1 MFYVCQVPDVLSKLR
16 RELDPIM
23 PEDGSIPDIAEL
35 QALPYLS
42 AVIREG
48 LRLSYGVTTR
58 LPRIAHEDIVY
69 KNFVIPAG
77 TPVSQTPYFILM
89 HPEVFPEPQRFRPE
103 RWIEAE
109 EAGNRLDRYLVSFG
123 KGTRQCLGLNLAY
136 AEMYLALAA
145 IAHRFDWEMFETGLD
160 DVICY
165 HDFFVA
171 VANLESKGVR
181 ATLVKRQRG
190 W

>member
-1 MFYVCQVPDVLSKLR
+1 
-16 RELDPIM
+16 
-23 PEDGSIPDIAEL
+23 
-35 QALPYLS
+35 
-42 AVIREG
+42 
-48 LRLSYGVTTR
+48 
-58 LPRIAHEDIVY
+58 
-69 KNFVIPAG
+69 
-77 TPVSQTPYFILM
+77 
-89 HPEVFPEPQRFRPE
+89 
-103 RWIEAE
+103 
-109 EAGNRLDRYLVSFG
+109 
-123 KGTRQCLGLNLAY
+123 
-136 AEMYLALAA
+136 MYLALAA